1 MNSFLYTVLLLNW
14 RWSKMSFSDL
24 LFSKVNEH
32 EKQYAPKLKIVK
44 KEGKWELV
52 EVD

>member
-1 MNSFLYTVLLLNW
+1 
-14 RWSKMSFSDL
+14 MSFSDL

-32 EKQYAPKLKIVK
+32 EKRYAPKLKLVK
-44 KEGKWELV
+44 INEKWELV